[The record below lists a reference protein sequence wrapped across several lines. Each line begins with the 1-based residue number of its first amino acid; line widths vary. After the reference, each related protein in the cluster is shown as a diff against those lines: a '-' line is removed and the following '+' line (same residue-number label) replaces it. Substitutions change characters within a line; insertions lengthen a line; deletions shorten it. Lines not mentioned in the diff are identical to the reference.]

1 MLLFDNNVI
10 LIDDLD
16 KIFFIEKD
24 KTTMKKLILSILF
37 FCGVLSYGQKKQ
49 VCFTFD
55 DLPVATLSFRSNE
68 FQKSVTTK
76 ILSAITKHKIPAI
89 GFVNEIK
96 LFNNNEPDSSKIYLL
111 MDWLDAGLELGNHT
125 YSHMDYHKVST
136 KKYFEDIVK
145 GEKITKL
152 LMAHYGK
159 SIRYFRH
166 PFLHAGESKEKTDS
180 LDLFLKNAGYTI
192 APVTIDNSDWIFS
205 LAYDSAMVKKDTSL
219 MKSIGSTYIDYME
232 RKLKYFE
239 KQSNKLFG
247 RNIRQIL
254 LIHANAINAD
264 YLNELARMYEK
275 NNYKF
280 VTLTQALEDK
290 AYTTNISV
298 FNRNWGISW
307 LDRWALSQGKTGEF
321 FKDEPKTPENIM
333 KLAKVT
339 NE

>member
-1 MLLFDNNVI
+1 
-10 LIDDLD
+10 
-16 KIFFIEKD
+16 
-24 KTTMKKLILSILF
+24 
-37 FCGVLSYGQKKQ
+37 
-49 VCFTFD
+49 
-55 DLPVATLSFRSNE
+55 
-68 FQKSVTTK
+68 
-76 ILSAITKHKIPAI
+76 
-89 GFVNEIK
+89 
-96 LFNNNEPDSSKIYLL
+96 
-111 MDWLDAGLELGNHT
+111 
-125 YSHMDYHKVST
+125 
-136 KKYFEDIVK
+136 
-145 GEKITKL
+145 
-152 LMAHYGK
+152 
-159 SIRYFRH
+159 
-166 PFLHAGESKEKTDS
+166 
-180 LDLFLKNAGYTI
+180 
-192 APVTIDNSDWIFS
+192 
-205 LAYDSAMVKKDTSL
+205 MVKKDTSL

>member
-1 MLLFDNNVI
+1 
-10 LIDDLD
+10 
-16 KIFFIEKD
+16 
-24 KTTMKKLILSILF
+24 MKKLILSILF
-37 FCGVLSYGQKKQ
+37 FCELLLYGQKNQ

-55 DLPVATLSFRSNE
+55 DLPVATISFKSNE

-76 ILSAITKHKIPAI
+76 ILSAITGHKIPAI

-96 LFNNNEPDSSKIYLL
+96 LYKGNQPDTSKINLL

-125 YSHMDYHKVST
+125 FSHMDYHKVST
-136 KKYFEDIVK
+136 KKYFDDIIK
-145 GEKITKL
+145 GEKITKP
-152 LMAHYGK
+152 LMTHYGK
-159 SIRYFRH
+159 SLRYFRH
-166 PFLHAGESKEKTDS
+166 PFLHAGESKEKADS
-180 LDLFLKNAGYTI
+180 LDLFLKSAGYTI

-219 MKSIGSTYIDYME
+219 MKSIGTTYIDYME

-239 KQSNKLFG
+239 RQSNKLFG

-264 YLNELARMYEK
+264 YLNGLAQMYER
-275 NNYKF
+275 NNHKF
-280 VTLTQALEDK
+280 VSLNKVLEDK

-298 FNRNWGISW
+298 FNRFGISW
-307 LDRWALSQGKTGEF
+307 LDRWALSQGKKGEF
-321 FKDEPKTPENIM
+321 FKGEPATPEYIM

-339 NE
+339 SE